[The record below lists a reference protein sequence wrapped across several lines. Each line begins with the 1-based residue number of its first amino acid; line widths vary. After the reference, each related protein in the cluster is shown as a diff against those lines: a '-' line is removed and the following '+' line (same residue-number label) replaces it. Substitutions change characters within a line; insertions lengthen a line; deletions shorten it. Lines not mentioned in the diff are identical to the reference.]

1 MAYQMRA
8 EGGDRLIL
16 LVTIEAPDLTQ
27 AISRVPSSS
36 TTHCHF
42 ASEERLGLDVHFRAA
57 QHPLGRS
64 GRGWADRD
72 GFYARPPSPSRRY
85 GASLCPCS
93 KYIWR
98 WNRRRPIV
106 EYVFRVRS
114 VHRGHLRRPPN
125 EWIFWARL
133 HVSTTVEKMP
143 RSFTPKRARRSCRAT
158 FIAMM

>member
-1 MAYQMRA
+1 MRA

-16 LVTIEAPDLTQ
+16 LVTIEALDLTG
-27 AISRVPSSS
+27 AILFNYPLPFCLGGTPWPGRAFPCCPTSAWTIRSRV
-36 TTHCHF
+36 
-42 ASEERLGLDVHFRAA
+42 
-57 QHPLGRS
+57 
-64 GRGWADRD
+64 ADRD

-114 VHRGHLRRPPN
+114 VHRGHLRRARN

-133 HVSTTVEKMP
+133 HVSTTVEKCRDP
-143 RSFTPKRARRSCRAT
+143 SRRSGRVGHAARRS
-158 FIAMM
+158 